1 MKKGDIVTGK
11 IVKYDF
17 PNIGTAEVTDDEGI
31 HYVKIKNAVLGQ
43 TVEGMINKKKTNL
56 IEARLDKVVE
66 PAEGEIPSKCP
77 NFGECGGCL
86 YQTFPYEKQLE
97 IKSGQV
103 YRLIANSLRSNIKD
117 LEEGYE
123 GILGSPV
130 YEGYRN
136 KMEYS
141 FGDEYIDGPLAL
153 GMHKRNSTYD
163 VVNTFNCQIVDED
176 FRKIYKATFD
186 YFTKL
191 KLPYYHKM
199 RHKGIL
205 RHLCIRKGGKSGE
218 ILVFLVTSS
227 QWNKLMS
234 KEEWDEVLRVWKDN
248 VSELQ
253 LKGKIAGILHVKN
266 DILADAIN
274 NEETTILYG
283 KDYFE
288 EEILGLKFKVSPF
301 SFFQNNSLGAE
312 ILYSKV
318 REYLLENVE
327 VKPVVYDL
335 YSGTGTIAQL
345 VSPAAKRVIG
355 VEIVEEAV
363 EAARI
368 NAAAN
373 GIDNCEFIAG
383 DVLKCLDGIETLPD
397 YIILDP
403 PRDGINPKALE
414 KILDY
419 SVEHI
424 VYVSCKPSS
433 LARDLDEFYA
443 KGYRLKKMCTVDMFP
458 ATVHVETVVLL
469 SQLRQKPDDY
479 IDVDIDVAELE
490 GTSAETKATYEKIKK
505 YVAEHND
512 GMKVSSLNIAQI
524 KRKCGLELAENFN
537 LPKSENARQPQCPK
551 EKEEAIVEALK
562 AFQMI

>member
-1 MKKGDIVTGK
+1 MKKGDTITGK

-17 PNIGTAEVTDDEGI
+17 PNIGTAEVIDDEGV

-43 TVEGMINKKKTNL
+43 TVEGMINKKKVNL
-56 IEARLDKVVE
+56 LEARFDRVVE

-77 NFGECGGCL
+77 HFGQCGGCL

-97 IKSGQV
+97 LKSGQV
-103 YRLIANSLRSNIKD
+103 YNLIEKALGDYSED
-117 LEEGYE
+117 LKEGFE
-123 GILGSPV
+123 GILASPL

-163 VVNTFNCQIVDED
+163 VVNTSDCQIVDED
-176 FRKIYKATFD
+176 FRGIYKVTFD

-191 KLPYYHKM
+191 NLPYYHKM
-199 RHKGIL
+199 RHEGIL

-227 QWNKLMS
+227 QWDKIMS
-234 KEEWDEVLRVWKDN
+234 KKEWEDILNTWKD
-248 VSELQ
+248 SLLKLE
-253 LKGKIAGILHVKN
+253 LKGKFAGILHVKN

-288 EEILGLKFKVSPF
+288 EELLGLKFKVSPF

-318 REYLLENVE
+318 RDYLLEGVE
-327 VKPVVYDL
+327 GKPVVYDL

-345 VSPAAKRVIG
+345 VSPAAKKVIG

-403 PRDGINPKALE
+403 PRDGINPKALD
-414 KILDY
+414 KILNY
-419 SVEHI
+419 RVNHI

-433 LARDLDEFYA
+433 LARDIQEFYE
-443 KGYRLKKMCTVDMFP
+443 KGYRLKKMCMVDMFP
-458 ATVHVETVVLL
+458 ATVHVETVCLL
-469 SQLRQKPDDY
+469 SR
-479 IDVDIDVAELE
+479 
-490 GTSAETKATYEKIKK
+490 KAP
-505 YVAEHND
+505 V
-512 GMKVSSLNIAQI
+512 
-524 KRKCGLELAENFN
+524 
-537 LPKSENARQPQCPK
+537 
-551 EKEEAIVEALK
+551 
-562 AFQMI
+562 